1 MPPRVTGKG
10 KAGKAKPNV
19 VHDDPA
25 NDSDEDNN
33 GAPKMSARELHAQQD
48 ALMKH
53 AANKGQGT
61 SNVDTMTSDTAVPK
75 KKSRV
80 PVEELNNT
88 GRKAPKQKRTL
99 ADLPGFAD
107 LKDASNSSPA
117 SNKKAK
123 KPILAHLILATHQ
136 QGANK
141 GTPTGKVFFALNC
154 VYEENS
160 AYEAIVKTV
169 LYIKPKWFP
178 DWGALA
184 VPVPTAQL
192 ALKLFETVKSN
203 GTMPKTATAM
213 NQELDVSAFK
223 NPAAKKFHFTL
234 ATSAVQFETRTE
246 KLPRSIMIA
255 GNAYDFK
262 EMLKEQFNE
271 IKYLDLIFNG
281 ATTTKAAWILPASAQ
296 TRETGTLASFLK
308 SLGVKVT
315 EVDLDEDED
324 DDDDDDDDED
334 EDDEE
339 GDGLVAEEAL
349 EVADD
354 DA

>member
-1 MPPRVTGKG
+1 MPPRVNGKS
-10 KAGKAKPNV
+10 KVRAKPNV
-19 VHDDPA
+19 VVDDHA
-25 NDSDEDNN
+25 NDSDEDDN
-33 GAPKMSARELHAQQD
+33 GAPPMTSKELREQQD
-48 ALMKH
+48 ALFRA
-53 AANKGQGT
+53 AANIGQGT
-61 SNVDTMTSDTAVPK
+61 SVDTMTSATAAPK

-80 PVEELNNT
+80 PVDELNKA
-88 GRKAPKQKRTL
+88 GRKAPKQKKTL

-107 LKDASNSSPA
+107 LKDASNSSPS

-141 GTPTGKVFFALNC
+141 GTPTGKVFYALNC
-154 VYEENS
+154 VYEENA
-160 AYEAIVKTV
+160 AYEAIVKSV
-169 LYIKPKWFP
+169 LYVKPKWFP
-178 DWGALA
+178 DWGSLA

-192 ALKLFETVKSN
+192 ALKIHEAVKSN

-262 EMLKEQFNE
+262 ESLKEQFNE
-271 IKYLDLIFNG
+271 IRYLDLIFNG

-324 DDDDDDDDED
+324 DDDDDEQD

-339 GDGLVAEEAL
+339 GEGFVGDEAL

>member
-1 MPPRVTGKG
+1 MPPRVNGKS
-10 KAGKAKPNV
+10 KVRAKPNV
-19 VHDDPA
+19 VVDDHA
-25 NDSDEDNN
+25 NDSDEDDN
-33 GAPKMSARELHAQQD
+33 GAPPMTSKELREQQD
-48 ALMKH
+48 ALFSA
-53 AANKGQGT
+53 AANIGQGT
-61 SNVDTMTSDTAVPK
+61 SVDTMTSATAAPK

-80 PVEELNNT
+80 PVDELNKA
-88 GRKAPKQKRTL
+88 GRKAPKQKKTL

-107 LKDASNSSPA
+107 LKDASNSSPS

-141 GTPTGKVFFALNC
+141 GTPTGKVF
-154 VYEENS
+154 Y
-160 AYEAIVKTV
+160 AIVQSV
-169 LYIKPKWFP
+169 VHVKPKWFP
-178 DWGALA
+178 DWGSLA

-192 ALKLFETVKSN
+192 ALKIHEAVKSN

-324 DDDDDDDDED
+324 DDDDDDDGEED

-354 DA
+354 EA

>member
-10 KAGKAKPNV
+10 KGGKSKPNV

-33 GAPKMSARELHAQQD
+33 GALKMSARELHAQQE
-48 ALMKH
+48 ALMRH
-53 AANKGQGT
+53 AAKKGQGT
-61 SNVDTMTSDTAVPK
+61 SNVDTMTSATAVPK

-80 PVEELNNT
+80 PVEET
-88 GRKAPKQKRTL
+88 EEAGVKAPKRKKNM

-107 LKDASNSSPA
+107 LKDASNSSPS

-123 KPILAHLILATHQ
+123 KPIVAHLILATHQ
-136 QGANK
+136 QGENK
-141 GTPTGKVFFALNC
+141 GKPTGKVYYALNC
-154 VYEENS
+154 AFEENS
-160 AYEAIVKTV
+160 AYEEIVKNV
-169 LYIKPKWFP
+169 IFAKPKWFP

-192 ALKLFETVKSN
+192 ALKLHEAVKSN
-203 GTMPKTATAM
+203 GTMPKTAKAM
-213 NQELDVSAFK
+213 NQDLDVSHFRDH
-223 NPAAKKFHFTL
+223 AAKKFHFTL
-234 ATSAVQFETRTE
+234 ATSAEQFETRLE

-262 EMLKEQFNE
+262 EMLKEKFNE

-281 ATTTKAAWILPASAQ
+281 ATTTKAAWILPVSAQ

-324 DDDDDDDDED
+324 DDDDDDDED

-339 GDGLVAEEAL
+339 GQGLVAEEAL
-349 EVADD
+349 EVPDD

>member
-1 MPPRVTGKG
+1 MPPRVNGK
-10 KAGKAKPNV
+10 KKVQAKPNV
-19 VHDDPA
+19 VVDGDA
-25 NDSDEDNN
+25 NDSDEVDS
-33 GAPKMSARELHAQQD
+33 GTPQMPSKERREQED
-48 ALMKH
+48 ALIKC
-53 AANKGQGT
+53 AANIGQGT
-61 SNVDTMTSDTAVPK
+61 SVDPMTSVTAGPKKRSRVPGEEQHEAGLKKPK
-75 KKSRV
+75 KK
-80 PVEELNNT
+80 
-88 GRKAPKQKRTL
+88 KTL
-99 ADLPGFAD
+99 ADLHGFAD
-107 LKDASNSSPA
+107 LKDASDTSPT

-123 KPILAHLILATHQ
+123 KPILAHLILATHM

-141 GTPTGKVFFALNC
+141 GKLTGKVYYALNC
-154 VYEENS
+154 IFEEN
-160 AYEAIVKTV
+160 AAFEEIVQSV
-169 LYIKPKWFP
+169 VHVKPKWFP
-178 DWGALA
+178 DWGSLA

-192 ALKLFETVKSN
+192 ALKLFEAVKSN

-262 EMLKEQFNE
+262 ECLKEQFNE
-271 IKYLDLIFNG
+271 IRYLDLIFNG

-324 DDDDDDDDED
+324 DDDDDDDGEED